1 MSRGPTGSHL
11 LPKIETDLLFYLL
24 IPEDHLATADNGDAA
39 VEPIADLLPKTETS
53 YYEESS
59 YAASNLSSS
68 SLSSIGDPVDTTDNG
83 ADPDEWISARFRGDA
98 YLILIQPCKIAK
110 KLLIST
116 QKLARLKESRKHDP
130 QHLLLPFEQQ
140 VLMAIIH
147 SQPSFMVIGI
157 IFQAYIKFMASK

>member
-68 SLSSIGDPVDTTDNG
+68 SLSSIGDPIDTTDNG

-98 YLILIQPCKIAK
+98 YLILIQPCK
-110 KLLIST
+110 ST
-116 QKLARLKESRKHDP
+116 STICHTQSVVLFPKNWTAEGAHVLGMRESH
-130 QHLLLPFEQQ
+130 
-140 VLMAIIH
+140 
-147 SQPSFMVIGI
+147 
-157 IFQAYIKFMASK
+157 